1 MNLDVLCGLV
11 VVCAV
16 CSVAVADSGL
26 EQQIFE
32 NSQSRQH
39 ILGNFLIQSI

>member
-1 MNLDVLCGLV
+1 MSLDVLCGLV
-11 VVCAV
+11 VVCV
-16 CSVAVADSGL
+16 VYSVAVADSRL
-26 EQQIFE
+26 EQQLFE